1 MRIRTASAGSI
12 LQHDAQLSYKHTREC
27 PLPDMAGA
35 MFCLL
40 RNMARA
46 ILCSSFFLLVAR
58 YGSCHTLQF
67 FSFARCDMAR
77 AILCSFFFC
86 RKKLVPFSIA
96 LYYQICKLT
105 TYYFKASNY
114 GTSFSSRKKKLQSM
128 ARASSRKQQKCSS
141 SEKCIE
147 QHRNRGLSHASLLVN
162 DAAKCAVGI

>member
-67 FSFARCDMAR
+67 FSATDNNVAV
-77 AILCSFFFC
+77 A
-86 RKKLVPFSIA
+86 VPGVT
-96 LYYQICKLT
+96 CWE
-105 TYYFKASNY
+105 
-114 GTSFSSRKKKLQSM
+114 M
-128 ARASSRKQQKCSS
+128 
-141 SEKCIE
+141 E
-147 QHRNRGLSHASLLVN
+147 
-162 DAAKCAVGI
+162 